1 MRQEMSVTDDPPA
14 PTLPLLGEEPKLVRP
29 DTDDLRLW
37 SVTTLIGALDKPALV
52 YWAALE
58 TAKAAVDKVAVWSS
72 ILDSDGRDEAIN
84 YLKGARFRRGRGERS
99 ATELGTAVHHAAE
112 QKVLHGAYPPD
123 VAADPELRPF
133 LHQFNQFLR
142 DFEPQYIAAEVT
154 VFNPTYGYAGTAD
167 AFVRIGDQSFIV
179 DIKTSRESVDGQG
192 KPKVPYPEAALQM
205 SAYANA
211 ELAAVW
217 RARQSEVYKRRYYL
231 LSDTERAL
239 GVPVPPVD
247 MGLVLMLFPDR
258 YALHPARVDAEI
270 FEFFLHTIEC
280 ARWVNDVSKD
290 VFGPALIPPKAFVVD
305 EPFEGLPR

>member
-1 MRQEMSVTDDPPA
+1 VTDDPPA

-52 YWAALE
+52 YWSASE
-58 TAKAAVDKVAVWSS
+58 TAKAAVDRMAVWTS
-72 ILDSDGRDEAIN
+72 ILENDGRDEAIR
-84 YLKGARFRRGRGERS
+84 YLTGARFRRGRGERS
-99 ATELGTAVHHAAE
+99 ATELGTAVHAACE
-112 QKVLHGAYPPD
+112 YKVIHGVWRQED
-123 VAADPELRPF
+123 LGDFELRPF
-133 LHQFNQFLR
+133 LTQFGAFLH
-142 DFEPQYIAAEVT
+142 DFDPQYGAAEVT

-167 AFVRIGDQSFIV
+167 AFIRIGAQSFIL
-179 DIKTSRESVDGQG
+179 DIKTSREGVDGQG
-192 KPKVPYPEAALQM
+192 KPKTPYPEAALQL

-231 LSDTERAL
+231 LNDTERAL
-239 GVPVPPVD
+239 GVPVPAVD

-258 YALHPARVDAEI
+258 YALHPVRVDAEI

-290 VFGPALIPPKAFVVD
+290 VFGPALIPPKAFVAD
-305 EPFEGLPR
+305 EDAFKGLPS